1 MDKYEVTM
9 FVKGSHDAR
18 TDPEIT
24 KVVEADNE
32 LEALVHA
39 RRSLR
44 TQNPEF
50 DYKTVWAWS
59 ISRIIQSGPD

>member
-9 FVKGSHDAR
+9 FVRASPGAP
-18 TDPEIT
+18 DPEIT

-39 RRSLR
+39 RKSLR

-59 ISRIIQSGPD
+59 ISRIIQSGAD